1 MSVADALPSSV
12 TCPICLKKSVAI
24 DPNSGDVSVDGVA
37 LSVLRSISMVT
48 YKKCAN
54 ELQLDHRDLLTGIPS
69 MSSDDV
75 ALRVSGRESRMVYPP
90 KIYKG
95 DPLQVILNLQTTSV
109 KTQVRM
115 VESRCSSKWRQDKW
129 SRQAHP
135 SNSYSSSLSHRKTGA
150 RNGVAFFQNLH
161 KFTDKNYI
169 NIARRDPWDYA
180 LPPECL
186 VYQGN
191 GWLHVYLKGVV
202 WSSSNGAKGV
212 LGSYCGDDNFQ
223 HTVPGAVVSDPNA
236 KEVDELLDGFAKQK
250 EPLNRTQEQDD
261 LLCKLVQD
269 QVKARVKARVSPD
282 MAIDS

>member
-75 ALRVSGRESRMVYPP
+75 ASRVSGRESRMAYPL

-115 VESRCSSKWRQDKW
+115 VESDAAASCDKT
-129 SRQAHP
+129 SGHD
-135 SNSYSSSLSHRKTGA
+135 STSINSYSSSLSHRRMVRGM
-150 RNGVAFFQNLH
+150 
-161 KFTDKNYI
+161 
-169 NIARRDPWDYA
+169 
-180 LPPECL
+180 E
-186 VYQGN
+186 
-191 GWLHVYLKGVV
+191 
-202 WSSSNGAKGV
+202 
-212 LGSYCGDDNFQ
+212 
-223 HTVPGAVVSDPNA
+223 
-236 KEVDELLDGFAKQK
+236 
-250 EPLNRTQEQDD
+250 
-261 LLCKLVQD
+261 
-269 QVKARVKARVSPD
+269 
-282 MAIDS
+282 